1 MQRDATTSNIKEF
14 KLHVYGKQQ
23 TSDSSWE
30 FLKIEN
36 EQIKTGGNAKRRRG
50 SIFLLSTEYQRK
62 SLLARNCWCQM
73 PLQIYITSSWGLP
86 TRKSL
91 TVRSS
96 PQLSKQ
102 EKSHLKN
109 CKTLLSNN
117 GAKLMINSIQ
127 IITWSDKFFL
137 NHYTFRTILGIKRER
152 RSKSALIS
160 RA

>member
-1 MQRDATTSNIKEF
+1 MQTDATTSNNKEF

-23 TSDSSWE
+23 TSDSSWA
-30 FLKIEN
+30 FLTIEN

-50 SIFLLSTEYQRK
+50 SIFLSYFTEYQGK
-62 SLLARNCWCQM
+62 PLLVGNCWCQM

-127 IITWSDKFFL
+127 IITWSDKFFFNTL
-137 NHYTFRTILGIKRER
+137 LEP
-152 RSKSALIS
+152 S
-160 RA
+160 